1 MQGMGATWARGMEPP
16 VSSHPFYHGILHP
29 LAFAPRPST
38 PSLGHIPSVWHAL
51 GVFPSVHLISTYPSA
66 ESFLIHGTS

>member
-1 MQGMGATWARGMEPP
+1 MQGMGATWARGMEPQLEATLTTTEFCTLWP
-16 VSSHPFYHGILHP
+16 LH
-29 LAFAPRPST
+29 PRPST
-38 PSLGHIPSVWHAL
+38 PSLGHIPSVRHAL